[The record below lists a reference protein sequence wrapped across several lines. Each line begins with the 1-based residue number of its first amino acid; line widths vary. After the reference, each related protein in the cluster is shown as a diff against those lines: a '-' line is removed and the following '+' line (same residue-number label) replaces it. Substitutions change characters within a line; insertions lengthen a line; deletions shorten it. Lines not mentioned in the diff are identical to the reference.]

1 MKRVM
6 SLAIAGVAVFALSGC
21 GGDGGDGPEACNTKL
36 MYLDSTPGSGS
47 RSSIKLTN
55 TSDYTI
61 DRVYSGRGGTTPVS
75 SIYIPTDPGEFFIAN
90 SSRCGG
96 DETLKIIDDEGCAST
111 VDFFRACDETANF
124 RVVNNF

>member
-21 GGDGGDGPEACNTKL
+21 GGDSGGEACNTKL
-36 MYLDSTPGSGS
+36 MYLDSTSGSGS

-55 TSDYTI
+55 NSDYTI
-61 DRVYSGRGGTTPVS
+61 KKVYSGIDGTTPVS

-90 SSRCGG
+90 SSRCDG

-111 VDFFRACDETANF
+111 VDFFRACNETANF